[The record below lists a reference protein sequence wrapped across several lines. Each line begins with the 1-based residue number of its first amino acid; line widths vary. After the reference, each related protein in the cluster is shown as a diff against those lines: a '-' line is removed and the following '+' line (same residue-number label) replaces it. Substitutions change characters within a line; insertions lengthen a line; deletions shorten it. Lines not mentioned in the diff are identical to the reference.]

1 MGMFAGIYD
10 LIRAI
15 MMILTRPKLISLMLI
30 PSFVCLL
37 LSVGSTALCVSYSD
51 EVLNW
56 IFGEGWSSSDSL
68 IWTIASGAVWGM
80 GALLS
85 LVITPWL
92 VILIGGPLCG
102 PLADAVDEQLG
113 GSAVE
118 QGALK
123 SLTSG
128 LKVSILIVLIG
139 LSGAVGLFTLS
150 LVPGLGAFAAPFNF
164 LIWTPFFLCFD
175 LCDPVFSRRALSLS
189 ERMKGLRGHFLST
202 LSVGIVALLLITPPV
217 VNLIGF
223 PIAVVMGT
231 LHAHRIGA

>member
-1 MGMFAGIYD
+1 MGLFAGVYD

-30 PSFVCLL
+30 PSLVCLL

-51 EVLNW
+51 ELLKW
-56 IFGEGWSSSDSL
+56 IFGEGWSSSGSL

-113 GSAVE
+113 GPAVE

-123 SLTSG
+123 SITGG
-128 LKVSILIVLIG
+128 LKISLLIAVLG
-139 LSGAVGLFTLS
+139 LSGALGLFALS
-150 LVPGLGAFAAPFNF
+150 LVPGVGALTTPFNF
-164 LIWTPFFLCFD
+164 LVWTPFFLCFD

-189 ERMKGLRGHFLST
+189 QRLKGLRGHFLST
-202 LSVGIVALLLITPPV
+202 LSVGVVALLLITPPV